1 MLASPWPRLRPER
14 LIAAGRVVVAVFSLF
29 AVWLDPT
36 EPSRQVGATYG
47 LLAAYVVYAGVVAA
61 VVWRRE
67 GVSARWPVVTHAADL
82 GFFSLFMFFTTGP
95 FTAYF
100 VFAQVC
106 GLLRWQ
112 ARGTMVTAAVTLML
126 FAAFAIY
133 VGLVAPAA
141 DFNLRVFIIRGVY
154 LFVIAVLLSYVGV
167 HEQRLLSEMRLLTS
181 WPDAAVENP
190 ETMMRD
196 LLSHATPLLGA
207 SQAVLTWIETDSPWL
222 WIASWRP
229 DGGSL
234 TREPAS
240 VLRLSADI
248 ADRAF
253 VCVNRGDPRT
263 LVQSESKALG
273 LVPWS
278 GAMPAAQFLARFGA
292 RTVLSCPVVGQTF
305 RGRLFIL
312 DKDDVGRDDLT
323 IAEILGGVIASR
335 LDGLYRYRQLQLA
348 SASEERVRVARDL
361 HDGVLQ
367 SFTGVALRL
376 EAIRTMMALGRPEAT
391 TEVESLQHIL
401 ASEQR
406 ELRFLIQELAPT
418 PNTQTATLLSDRID
432 ELAERI
438 EHEWEMSVDVR
449 IELASPPA
457 ESVGREVYL
466 LVREALINSARH
478 GRASTATVRLVGA
491 AASPLA
497 LWISDDGKGFPFT
510 GRYSA
515 DELAEHNL
523 GPRSLR
529 ARVRALN
536 GALTL
541 ESGAG
546 GTSLHIVL
554 PAVAA

>member
-1 MLASPWPRLRPER
+1 
-14 LIAAGRVVVAVFSLF
+14 
-29 AVWLDPT
+29 
-36 EPSRQVGATYG
+36 
-47 LLAAYVVYAGVVAA
+47 
-61 VVWRRE
+61 
-67 GVSARWPVVTHAADL
+67 
-82 GFFSLFMFFTTGP
+82 
-95 FTAYF
+95 
-100 VFAQVC
+100 
-106 GLLRWQ
+106 
-112 ARGTMVTAAVTLML
+112 
-126 FAAFAIY
+126 
-133 VGLVAPAA
+133 
-141 DFNLRVFIIRGVY
+141 
-154 LFVIAVLLSYVGV
+154 
-167 HEQRLLSEMRLLTS
+167 
-181 WPDAAVENP
+181 
-190 ETMMRD
+190 
-196 LLSHATPLLGA
+196 
-207 SQAVLTWIETDSPWL
+207 
-222 WIASWRP
+222 
-229 DGGSL
+229 
-234 TREPAS
+234 
-240 VLRLSADI
+240 
-248 ADRAF
+248 
-253 VCVNRGDPRT
+253 
-263 LVQSESKALG
+263 
-273 LVPWS
+273 
-278 GAMPAAQFLARFGA
+278 
-292 RTVLSCPVVGQTF
+292 VLSCPVVGQTF

-312 DKDDVGRDDLT
+312 DKHDVGRDDLT

-335 LDGLYRYRQLQLA
+335 LDGLYRHRQLQLA

-497 LWISDDGKGFPFT
+497 LWISDDGQGFPFT

-515 DELAEHNL
+515 DELLQHNL

-529 ARVRALN
+529 DRVRALN

-541 ESGAG
+541 ESSAT